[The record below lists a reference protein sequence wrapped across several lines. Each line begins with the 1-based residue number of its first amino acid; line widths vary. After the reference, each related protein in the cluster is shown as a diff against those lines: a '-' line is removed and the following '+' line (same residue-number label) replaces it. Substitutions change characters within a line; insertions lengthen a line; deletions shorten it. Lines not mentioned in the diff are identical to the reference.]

1 MKRILSLGVI
11 ALFAAAAAVAVQDKT
26 EFRTIDGIPHAINPA
41 KPLKGTIALE
51 VERTRTINPYDQ
63 SEVGLR
69 MTLFSRDAA
78 GNVMLF
84 DPNNAEG
91 HRFDASGKYLGLV
104 TKKGQGPGEF
114 SPMQG
119 YRTLFQ
125 DPGIWVF
132 GGMKV
137 AHFDAS
143 GALLK
148 ERILKNRISAGVDA
162 SHFFTYA
169 VRWDAQ
175 KKSTRTLK
183 LVAFDMEAA
192 ESTVDLLSAE
202 NIGTITN
209 PNGQGG
215 ISEGWA
221 TPNFFY
227 TADPERSRIYC
238 GLKQEYKVRVKD
250 FAGKDLLVVERL
262 GERAKIG
269 RKDID
274 VLFPEAAKEERLKWI
289 YSAFP
294 DRFLAIKDI
303 HPMPKGFLGVFRITG
318 PEKMELD
325 VFDPEGRYLYAV
337 KLPEKPRSYQLEF
350 FASGYAVIEY
360 EMADGYAVY
369 REYRIKNLPEIF
381 GK

>member
-1 MKRILSLGVI
+1 MKRSFLLGIWIL
-11 ALFAAAAAVAVQDKT
+11 AAASLLSAGQDVQFK
-26 EFRTIDGIPHAINPA
+26 TIDGVPHAINPA
-41 KPLKGTIALE
+41 KPLNGTIKLE
-51 VERTRTINPYDQ
+51 VERIRTINPYDQ

-78 GNVMLF
+78 GNVILF
-84 DPNNAEG
+84 DPNGAEG
-91 HRFDASGKYLGLV
+91 HRFDVSGKYLGLV
-104 TKKGQGPGEF
+104 TRKGQGPGEF
-114 SPMQG
+114 SPMSG
-119 YRTLFQ
+119 YWTLFH

-137 AHFDAS
+137 AHFDDS
-143 GALLK
+143 GKLLK
-148 ERILKNRISAGVDA
+148 ERILKNRFLDKVDA
-162 SHFFTYA
+162 SHFFA
-169 VRWDAQ
+169 RSILWDSQ
-175 KKSTRTLK
+175 KNGTWTLK
-183 LVAFDMEAA
+183 LVAFDMEGA
-192 ESTVDLLSAE
+192 ESTFDLLSAL
-202 NIGTITN
+202 NIGTIKN
-209 PNGQGG
+209 PAGQGG
-215 ISEGWA
+215 VSEGWA

-227 TADPERSRIYC
+227 CSDPEQKRIFY
-238 GLKQEYKVRVKD
+238 GLKQEYKILVKD
-250 FAGKDLLVVERL
+250 YAGKDLLVIERPW
-262 GERAKIG
+262 ERIKIG

-274 VLFPEAAKEERLKWI
+274 VLFPEAAKEERLKWV

-294 DRFLAIKDI
+294 NRFLAIKDI
-303 HPMPKGFLGVFRITG
+303 RPMPKGFLGVFRITG

-381 GK
+381 RK